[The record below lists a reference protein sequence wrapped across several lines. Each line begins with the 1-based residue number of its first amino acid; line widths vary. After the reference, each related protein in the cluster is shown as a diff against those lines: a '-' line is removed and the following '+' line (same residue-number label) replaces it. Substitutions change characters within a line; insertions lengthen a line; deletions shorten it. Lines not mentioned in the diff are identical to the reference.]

1 MLKIDSVSIRFGD
14 APEVVSHVS
23 FTLENGDRLA
33 VVGETGSGKSVLLLA
48 VLGLLPSAASV
59 SGSILLDEKDLLRY
73 QEREMNQV
81 RGRRIAY
88 IPQGSGNGLNPLYT
102 IGHQMCEAIRKHQPC
117 SRRQAA
123 DRAVWLLES
132 FGLEQAK
139 ELCRR
144 YPFQLS
150 GGMRQRVLVAM
161 GIAMGADLVLA
172 DEPTKGLDRRRIT
185 MVEDAFGRLGDRS
198 LLCVTHDLRFAK
210 AVSSRI
216 MVMYASRQMES
227 GSSADFFTQPLHPY
241 SQAMLAALPEN
252 GLHSNL
258 GFAPPR
264 EGIAGQRAC
273 KFYSRCPQRREQCLE
288 PPPFV
293 EVGERKVRC
302 WNYAH

>member
-1 MLKIDSVSIRFGD
+1 M
-14 APEVVSHVS
+14 
-23 FTLENGDRLA
+23 
-33 VVGETGSGKSVLLLA
+33 
-48 VLGLLPSAASV
+48 
-59 SGSILLDEKDLLRY
+59 
-73 QEREMNQV
+73 
-81 RGRRIAY
+81 
-88 IPQGSGNGLNPLYT
+88 
-102 IGHQMCEAIRKHQPC
+102 
-117 SRRQAA
+117 
-123 DRAVWLLES
+123 
-132 FGLEQAK
+132 
-139 ELCRR
+139 
-144 YPFQLS
+144 
-150 GGMRQRVLVAM
+150 AM

-185 MVEDAFGRLGDRS
+185 MVEDAFGRLGDRT

-216 MVMYASRQMES
+216 MVMYASQQMES

-252 GLHSNL
+252 GLHAAL

-264 EGIAGQRAC
+264 EGIAGQRVC
-273 KFYSRCPQRREQCLE
+273 PFYSRCPQRREQCLE